1 MKIISIQKIRAW
13 RLKYERYFSPLALFI
28 GFIVDNLTLRRIDLQ
43 AENLVIL
50 SYLFIAGLSI
60 LILNFYDDKR
70 NLKVSQPYW
79 KSRHSWISRAS
90 DKFANFLPFVLQFA
104 FGGLFSA
111 FVVFYSRSASLLTSW
126 PFLIFLAAF
135 LIGNEF
141 FRQRYYS
148 RLVFQISVYFIAIFS
163 YSVSIIP
170 VIVKEIGTMVFIAS
184 GFVSIILIGFFIFL
198 MRKILP
204 VRINQSRNLIIA
216 SIGSVYVFFN
226 ILYFINVIPPI
237 PLALKESGIYH
248 NIRREGNDYIVQ
260 LEPAP
265 WYRFF
270 DDFDPVFHWRPGESV
285 YSFSAVFAP
294 TAIKTKIFHR
304 WLYFNETQVKWLE
317 QSRQGF
323 SIIGGRDGGYRGYTV
338 NTRIKPGKWRVDVIT
353 EEGQIL
359 GRIKFKIVEA
369 SEMPKL
375 RREIR

>member
-13 RLKYERYFSPLALFI
+13 RLKYERYVSPLALFI
-28 GFIVDNLTLRRIDLQ
+28 GFIVDNLTLRRIDLW
-43 AENLVIL
+43 AENLMIL
-50 SYLFIAGLSI
+50 SYLFVAGLSI

-70 NLKVSQPYW
+70 EPKVSRPYW
-79 KSRHSWISRAS
+79 KPRHSWLSRAS
-90 DKFANFLPFVLQFA
+90 DKFANFLPFILQFV

-126 PFLIFLAAF
+126 PFLIFLAAL

-141 FRQRYYS
+141 FRQKYYS
-148 RLVFQISVYFIAIFS
+148 RLVFQINVYFIAIFS

-184 GFVSIILIGFFIFL
+184 GFVSIILIGSFIFL
-198 MRKILP
+198 MRKFLP
-204 VRINQSRNLIIA
+204 IRIGQSRNLIIA
-216 SIGSVYVFFN
+216 SVGGLYVFFN
-226 ILYFINVIPPI
+226 ILYFVNIIPPI

-248 NIRREGNDYIVQ
+248 DIFKQGNDYIVQ

-270 DDFDPVFHWRPGESV
+270 DDFSSVFHWQPGKPV

-304 WLYFNETQVKWLE
+304 WLYFDEARAEWLE
-317 QSRQGF
+317 QSKQGF
-323 SIIGGRDGGYRGYTV
+323 SIIGGRDGGYRGYT
-338 NTRIKPGKWRVDVIT
+338 IKKQAMPGKWRVDVIT

-359 GRIKFKIVEA
+359 GKIKFKIVEA
-369 SEMPKL
+369 SEAPKL
-375 RREIR
+375 QREIK